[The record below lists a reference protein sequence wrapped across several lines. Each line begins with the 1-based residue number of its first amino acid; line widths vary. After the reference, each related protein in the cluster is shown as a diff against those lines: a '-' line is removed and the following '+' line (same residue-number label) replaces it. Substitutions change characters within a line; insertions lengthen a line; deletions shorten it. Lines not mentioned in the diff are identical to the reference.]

1 MSGQHKRIG
10 IGAGVAALAAL
21 AVAGCSG
28 HGGSSAAPRPGT
40 VSGGDGAAIALVA
53 DAMDQ
58 AGKADTVKITGTMV
72 ASGQNAMTADLSAQ
86 EEYRPELEMSMSI
99 GAGGQNI
106 SDVLVG
112 STIYLQYPGLS
123 TMTQGKP
130 WAKIDLTKA
139 GGAVGSLSTIPN
151 QAKNYDP
158 TTQLSALLASG
169 DVSKVGQ
176 ETVDGQ
182 QTTHY
187 SGTLTSAQ
195 VLALGTSQAHLTAD
209 QVAQLQ
215 TEFKTAGIKS
225 EAIDLWIGAD
235 KLPVEIKIL
244 QQASTTSVK
253 MDMHL
258 SDWGAKV
265 NIGAPPADQVFD
277 LTGKLGSIGLGG

>member
-1 MSGQHKRIG
+1 
-10 IGAGVAALAAL
+10 
-21 AVAGCSG
+21 
-28 HGGSSAAPRPGT
+28 
-40 VSGGDGAAIALVA
+40 
-53 DAMDQ
+53 
-58 AGKADTVKITGTMV
+58 
-72 ASGQNAMTADLSAQ
+72 MTADLSAQ

-139 GGAVGSLSTIPN
+139 GGAVGSLSTILN

-169 DVSKVGQ
+169 DVSEVGRQ
-176 ETVDGQ
+176 TVDGQ

-225 EAIDLWIGAD
+225 ETIDLWIGAD

>member
-10 IGAGVAALAAL
+10 IGAGVVALAAL
-21 AVAGCSG
+21 AMAGCSS
-28 HGGSSAAPRPGT
+28 HGGSSAAPAPGT
-40 VSGGDGAAIALVA
+40 GSQGDGAAIALVA

-72 ASGQNAMTADLSAQ
+72 TTGQSAMTADLSAQ
-86 EEYRPELEMSMSI
+86 EQYSPSLEMSMSI
-99 GAGGQNI
+99 GADGQNI

-123 TMTQGKP
+123 TLTEGKP
-130 WAKIDLTKA
+130 WAKIDLDKA
-139 GGAVGSLSTIPN
+139 GGSAGSLSTILS

-158 TTQLSALLASG
+158 TTQLSALLATG
-169 DVSKVGQ
+169 DVSEVGQ
-176 ETVDGQ
+176 ETVDGRQ
-182 QTTHY
+182 ATHY

-195 VLALGTSQAHLTAD
+195 VLALGSSQAHLTAD

-215 TEFKTAGIKS
+215 SEFKAAGIKS
-225 EAIDLWIGAD
+225 EAIDLWVAAD
-235 KLPVEIKIL
+235 KLPVEIKIA

-277 LTGKLGSIGLGG
+277 LTGKLGSIGMGG